1 MATRVTD
8 GARRRGVSRLRRSRA
23 RALLSLNLK
32 KKRKNCRKRET
43 ALSLAKMGMFETF
56 SSFNVMPAKL
66 TKKVLLMVLYDEIC
80 LISSS

>member
-8 GARRRGVSRLRRSRA
+8 AALVSRVSRLRRSRA

-32 KKRKNCRKRET
+32 KKRKRET

-66 TKKVLLMVLYDEIC
+66 TKKNSPKFV
-80 LISSS
+80 